1 MAYSGLSRTQLKI
14 KNNLGV
20 IPGDKS
26 PLVLRW
32 RCRWL
37 RVLQH
42 YMERTQYD
50 DKMDWF
56 DAERNNEFVPL
67 RDRKPFIISPLPSV
81 HVARINSK
89 LFGIEAFPS
98 FFIENDDTSSELLSI
113 IIKTIFFQTNIKEIG
128 KELLAYGSAFLSFRL
143 ENGSVV
149 LEAYNPNHCYPVFDQ
164 YNDLESIT
172 IKFVFPDPEDLDKK
186 TGKPIEKWYCKK
198 LTKTQDILYDN
209 PKYLT
214 NAKPVFSPVDS
225 VEHGLGFV
233 QGQWFKLSTDPRVL
247 DGDSLIQ
254 DILDLT
260 DSLSYNLSQSDR
272 ASEYG
277 NDPQTIFSGLTVD
290 ELESLVKSKD
300 RAWALGREGSAQF
313 LEISGTGLQNATEQD
328 RRIRQAA
335 QEITRAI
342 FHDPEKITGSAQSAV
357 AMKVLYAPLVD
368 FILEVRP
375 IVEHSM
381 IKLITK
387 IFLLFIKFN
396 SQGVQ
401 LPIQMP
407 ANYNPKSIDI
417 SVKWKDVFPMT
428 IQDFQQLSTV
438 LTSLSNANIISRET
452 VLEKLSQYPW
462 LKIDDIQQEVSKV
475 DNQKQFYSFFGG

>member
-1 MAYSGLSRTQLKI
+1 MYKRQ
-14 KNNLGV
+14 
-20 IPGDKS
+20 
-26 PLVLRW
+26 
-32 RCRWL
+32 
-37 RVLQH
+37 
-42 YMERTQYD
+42 
-50 DKMDWF
+50 
-56 DAERNNEFVPL
+56 
-67 RDRKPFIISPLPSV
+67 
-81 HVARINSK
+81 
-89 LFGIEAFPS
+89 
-98 FFIENDDTSSELLSI
+98 
-113 IIKTIFFQTNIKEIG
+113 
-128 KELLAYGSAFLSFRL
+128 
-143 ENGSVV
+143 
-149 LEAYNPNHCYPVFDQ
+149 
-164 YNDLESIT
+164 
-172 IKFVFPDPEDLDKK
+172 
-186 TGKPIEKWYCKK
+186 
-198 LTKTQDILYDN
+198 
-209 PKYLT
+209 
-214 NAKPVFSPVDS
+214 
-225 VEHGLGFV
+225 
-233 QGQWFKLSTDPRVL
+233 
-247 DGDSLIQ
+247 
-254 DILDLT
+254 
-260 DSLSYNLSQSDR
+260 
-272 ASEYG
+272 
-277 NDPQTIFSGLTVD
+277 
-290 ELESLVKSKD
+290 
-300 RAWALGREGSAQF
+300 
-313 LEISGTGLQNATEQD
+313 EQD

-475 DNQKQFYSFFGG
+475 DNQKQFNPFFGG